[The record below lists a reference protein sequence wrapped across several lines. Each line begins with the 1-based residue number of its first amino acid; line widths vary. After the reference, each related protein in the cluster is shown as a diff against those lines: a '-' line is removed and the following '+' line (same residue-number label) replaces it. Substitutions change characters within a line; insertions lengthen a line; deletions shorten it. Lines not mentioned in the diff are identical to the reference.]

1 MAKGSD
7 EVITFLGEYPD
18 PVRDIAL
25 ELRDAVRSNLPGT
38 REMLDRA
45 DRVIGYG
52 SGPSYKELICTIIPS
67 QKGVKL
73 GIVDGAM
80 LPDPKGLMEGSGK
93 RHRYV
98 VLDSAAKAHKPAL
111 AALLKAAA
119 ARRPA

>member
-1 MAKGSD
+1 MAKSPD
-7 EVITFLGEYPD
+7 EVIAFLAEYPET
-18 PVRDIAL
+18 VREIAI
-25 ELRDAVRSNLPGT
+25 ELRDAVRSSLPGT

-67 QKGVKL
+67 KKGVKL
-73 GIVDGAM
+73 GIVDGAS
-80 LPDPKGLMEGSGK
+80 LPDPKGLMEGEGK

-98 VLDSAAKAHKPAL
+98 VLDDAGKARKPAL

-119 ARRPA
+119 ARR